1 MSETRVA
8 ERDNTEASSLVDD
21 LEAARS
27 ERENKRT
34 DIRSL
39 RAKSVAAAF
48 VGISGLLIYAARLGT
63 WKSFAEVFAAGVL
76 VSGAAA
82 LVGILLGFLFGIP
95 RTTVAERAPNP
106 VTDPPGGREP
116 VPAGTS
122 PLSAPYSVNTNLEQI
137 SDWLTKILVG
147 VGLTQLNEIPE
158 KLAALSGWLGEG
170 VPNHP
175 ETGRFAL
182 GAVAYSSA
190 FGFLFGYIWTRVILS
205 PMFRRADEQLLKA
218 MVRQAIAERSAAAT
232 IERANARADAVV
244 ERATLRQQ
252 ALDTALR
259 KMLDPLY
266 EDPKHRAYLESIRV
280 AEEYLRNNEEPNAF
294 MFWLR
299 YACAQAQRAQNEPL
313 AEDREDGKRK
323 AIDASRK
330 VLRYSPDAGRYWLSV
345 LSNPNHPDKMP
356 GEDDLQV
363 LFGDA
368 AFENLVGKEPYRM
381 RGSASAE

>member
-8 ERDNTEASSLVDD
+8 ERDKTEASSLVDD

-158 KLAALSGWLGEG
+158 KLAAL
-170 VPNHP
+170 
-175 ETGRFAL
+175 
-182 GAVAYSSA
+182 
-190 FGFLFGYIWTRVILS
+190 
-205 PMFRRADEQLLKA
+205 
-218 MVRQAIAERSAAAT
+218 
-232 IERANARADAVV
+232 
-244 ERATLRQQ
+244 
-252 ALDTALR
+252 
-259 KMLDPLY
+259 
-266 EDPKHRAYLESIRV
+266 
-280 AEEYLRNNEEPNAF
+280 
-294 MFWLR
+294 
-299 YACAQAQRAQNEPL
+299 
-313 AEDREDGKRK
+313 
-323 AIDASRK
+323 
-330 VLRYSPDAGRYWLSV
+330 
-345 LSNPNHPDKMP
+345 
-356 GEDDLQV
+356 
-363 LFGDA
+363 
-368 AFENLVGKEPYRM
+368 
-381 RGSASAE
+381 